1 MNCEVQETEENI
13 SDARFSSKSP
23 LRILV
28 PTLAVLLGLLVYQSF
43 RPTEYDEF
51 IGQNFDYSGVSYTG
65 KVINRESLRG
75 SVVVVN
81 FWATYCPF
89 CLEDIEHLKE
99 LQQELRHH
107 DFKIL
112 GITSDTRES
121 LNDFFQARE
130 TLPWPSLYGS
140 DAAILGKTYKVSTIP
155 RVMLL
160 DRDGTIIAVARGI
173 NDIKSLLLE
182 MVYNG

>member
-1 MNCEVQETEENI
+1 MSSEIQESVEDI
-13 SDARFSSKSP
+13 SDTRSSSKSP

-28 PTLAVLLGLLVYQSF
+28 MMLAVLFGLLVYQNF

-51 IGQNFDYSGVSYTG
+51 IGQKFDYSGVSYSG
-65 KVINRESLRG
+65 KVINRESLQG

-89 CLEDIEHLKE
+89 CLEDIEHLKD
-99 LQQELRHH
+99 LQQALRHN

-112 GITSDTRES
+112 GVSSDTREL

-130 TLPWPSLYGS
+130 IFPWPSLFGS
-140 DAAILGKTYKVSTIP
+140 DAVSLGKTYKVSTIP

-160 DRDGTIIAVARGI
+160 DREGTIIAIARGI
-173 NDIKSLLLE
+173 DDIKSQVLE
-182 MVYNG
+182 LVYNG

>member
-13 SDARFSSKSP
+13 SDTRFSPKSP

-51 IGQNFDYSGVSYTG
+51 IGQNFDYSGISYTG

-99 LQQELRHH
+99 LQQELRH
-107 DFKIL
+107 
-112 GITSDTRES
+112 
-121 LNDFFQARE
+121 NDWIQE
-130 TLPWPSLYGS
+130 
-140 DAAILGKTYKVSTIP
+140 
-155 RVMLL
+155 
-160 DRDGTIIAVARGI
+160 
-173 NDIKSLLLE
+173 
-182 MVYNG
+182 

>member
-1 MNCEVQETEENI
+1 M
-13 SDARFSSKSP
+13 
-23 LRILV
+23 
-28 PTLAVLLGLLVYQSF
+28 
-43 RPTEYDEF
+43 
-51 IGQNFDYSGVSYTG
+51 
-65 KVINRESLRG
+65 
-75 SVVVVN
+75 VVN

-173 NDIKSLLLE
+173 NDIKSRLLE